1 MGRLPAAVL
10 TLPKYFG
17 QGLIRADMGRQR
29 LQQSDPEHVIIT
41 AIIRRREPALVL
53 RLGGLQG
60 QTRIDQRAAAR
71 NSHSLGHAILS
82 HHPINIRREA

>member
-1 MGRLPAAVL
+1 MDCLPAAVL
-10 TLPKYFG
+10 TLPKYLD

-29 LQQSDPEHVIIT
+29 RQQSDTEHVIIT
-41 AIIRRREPALVL
+41 AIVRRREPVLVL

-60 QTRIDQRAAAR
+60 QTRIDQRAVAR
-71 NSHSLGHAILS
+71 NSRSLGHAIIS